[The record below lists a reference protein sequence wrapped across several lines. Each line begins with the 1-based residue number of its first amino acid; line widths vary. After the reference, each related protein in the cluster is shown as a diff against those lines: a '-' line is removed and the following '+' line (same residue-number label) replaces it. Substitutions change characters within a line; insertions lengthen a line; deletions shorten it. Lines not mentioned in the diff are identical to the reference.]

1 MADEWFVRVLGKEY
15 GPVDLATLR
24 EWRAEGRLIAEN
36 EVRAGGDFTWRRAS
50 DFVEIFEETPSP
62 AGVREDD
69 LFRRRSLMQIIG
81 DSFGIYARGFLPF
94 FAFALLVAVP
104 STAMK
109 ISLAFVHTQENGSI
123 AQGSMVPAAIVVIS
137 FALILMDWPIFLAG
151 LQFATADLAARQ
163 PIRFGDLF
171 RRATNIWPR
180 MSRLSI
186 AVYGAFIFWT
196 ALPVVVILSIV
207 GSEPSVFSLLLALL
221 ALAVQVYMAGRLFIN
236 FLFWQQSAT
245 IGGLDGMEALR
256 DSKELAR
263 SRSSTVATERP
274 VFRGAMLAS
283 IWLLVLLGFS
293 AAVELPFLL
302 VRIQGIT
309 TIEEATALV
318 QNLMNAPKPDAMTIA
333 TYILSSLVHALLRP
347 LLGITFVLLYCDA
360 KSRQQDRR

>member
-1 MADEWFVRVLGKEY
+1 MPDEWFARVLGKEY

-36 EVRAGGDFTWRRAS
+36 EVRADADPTWRPAIE
-50 DFVEIFEETPSP
+50 FVEIFAETRARP
-62 AGVREDD
+62 AEREDD
-69 LFRRRSLMQIIG
+69 LFRRRSLMQIISE
-81 DSFGIYARGFLPF
+81 SFGIYARGFLPL

-109 ISLAFVHTQENGSI
+109 ISLAYVHTQENGSI
-123 AQGSMVPAAIVVIS
+123 ARESMVPAAIVVIS
-137 FALILMDWPIFLAG
+137 FVLILMAWPIFLAG
-151 LQFATADLAARQ
+151 LQFATADLVAKQ

-196 ALPVVVILSIV
+196 ALPVVVILSI
-207 GSEPSVFSLLLALL
+207 GSEPSVVSLLLALL

-236 FLFWQQSAT
+236 FMFWQQSAT
-245 IGGLDGMEALR
+245 IGGLDGMDALR

-263 SRSSTVATERP
+263 SRSSAVATERP

-283 IWLLVLLGFS
+283 IWLLVLLAFS
-293 AAVELPFLL
+293 AAVELPFLFIR
-302 VRIQGIT
+302 VQGIT

-318 QNLMNAPKPDAMTIA
+318 QNLMNAPTPDAMTIA

-347 LLGITFVLLYCDA
+347 LLGITFVLLYFDA
-360 KSRQQDRR
+360 KARQQTRR